1 MKGLRIAALVLRLA
15 LLDVCMVAAPAWA
28 ADQDVAHVLILNGAD
43 PYLPS
48 YLVVDGAIR
57 ANLTRDTGPRVVF
70 YTEPL
75 DAQRFALEA
84 VEPQL
89 LALLAQ
95 KYRTRHI
102 DVVVA
107 YSRPAFDFYMRHG
120 EQLWPGARL
129 VFDAFTGEKVT
140 AAELPP
146 NAAALT
152 ARQDV
157 TGTFALARRLQPE
170 SRRTLVITGTGEFDR
185 VNEQAAREGLSGQ
198 PGEVEYL
205 TGLPQA
211 ELVARVAAEPAS
223 TIVLFLSQFRDRDG
237 TAYIPREVM
246 RAVTRSST
254 APVYGFAETF
264 IGSGVAAG
272 VGESYQDRGRF
283 TAELVRAMIAGA
295 PLDATQRIREVPSH
309 CFADARALKR
319 WSLDERRLTEGCDL
333 RFAEVSVWRRY
344 GAVIALTVLV
354 VIAEAFLIV
363 ALVAQRRERRL
374 AEQREQAQRYALARA
389 ARLALAGE
397 LTGAIA
403 HEINQPLGAILTN
416 ADVGDLILDSEGDRR
431 DELRS
436 IFANIRRDDL
446 RASQVIQ
453 RTRELLGRHQFERKE
468 VDLNDVVSELQ
479 SLMGSE
485 ARRRGVT
492 LEIRLAPERLMT
504 MGDRIQI
511 QQVLINLVLNA
522 MDAVGELPEA
532 ERRVLVSTAKGENRV
547 VLAVHDR
554 GKGIAPEHRAKLF
567 ESFFT
572 TKPHGTGLGLSITRT
587 IVDAHGG
594 RVWAESSP
602 EEGTLFQVELPADGS
617 AGDPPPEPA

>member
-1 MKGLRIAALVLRLA
+1 VACVLRLA
-15 LLDVCMVAAPAWA
+15 LLGVCTVAAPALG
-28 ADQDVAHVLILNGAD
+28 ADKEEAHVLILNGTD

-48 YLVVDGAIR
+48 YVAVDSAIR
-57 ANLTRDTGPRVVF
+57 AGLAGDTGPRIVL
-70 YTEPL
+70 YTESL
-75 DAQRFALEA
+75 DAQRFPLEL
-84 VEPQL
+84 VEPELVPL
-89 LALLAQ
+89 LAK
-95 KYRTRHI
+95 KYRTLHI

-107 YSRPAFDFYMRHG
+107 YSRPAFDFYTRHG
-120 EQLWPGARL
+120 KQLWPEARL
-129 VFDAFTGEKVT
+129 VFDAFTGEKVKD
-140 AAELPP
+140 AELPP
-146 NAAALT
+146 GAAALV
-152 ARQDV
+152 AREDV
-157 TGTFALARRLQPE
+157 TATFALARRLQPE
-170 SRRTLVITGTGEFDR
+170 WRRTLVITGTADFDR
-185 VNEQAAREGLSGQ
+185 INEQAAREALSAEI
-198 PGEVEYL
+198 GEVEYL
-205 TGLPQA
+205 TGLPQS
-211 ELVARVAAEPAS
+211 ELIARVASEPAS

-237 TAYIPREVM
+237 KAYIPREVM
-246 RAVTRSST
+246 RAVSKSSS

-264 IGSGVAAG
+264 LGFGVAAG
-272 VGESYQDRGRF
+272 VAESYQARGRL
-283 TAELVRAMIAGA
+283 TAQLVRAMIAGA
-295 PLDATQRIREVPSH
+295 PLDRAQRIREVPSH

-319 WSLDERRLTEGCDL
+319 WALDERRLTDGCDL
-333 RFAEVSVWRRY
+333 RFAEVSGWRQY
-344 GAVIALTVLV
+344 GGAIA
-354 VIAEAFLIV
+354 LIV
-363 ALVAQRRERRL
+363 AVVVAQALLIAALLFQSHGRRL

-389 ARLALAGE
+389 APLALAGE

-453 RTRELLGRHQFERKE
+453 RTRELLGRHKFERKE
-468 VDLNDVVSELQ
+468 VDLNEVVSELQ
-479 SLMGSE
+479 SLMGTE

-492 LEIRLAPERLMT
+492 LQIRLAPVRLMT

-532 ERRVLVSTAKGENRV
+532 ERTVLVSTAKGENVV

-554 GKGIAPEHRAKLF
+554 GKGIAPEHRDKLF

-572 TKPHGTGLGLSITRT
+572 TKPNGTGLGLSITRS

-602 EEGTLFQVELPADGS
+602 EEGTLFQVELPGEGS
-617 AGDPPPEPA
+617 TGDSSSEPA

>member
-1 MKGLRIAALVLRLA
+1 LKGAGLAACVLRLA
-15 LLDVCMVAAPAWA
+15 LLGLCMVAAPATA
-28 ADQDVAHVLILNGAD
+28 ADKAEAHVLILNGAD

-57 ANLTRDTGPRVVF
+57 SNLAGDAGPRVVF

-75 DAQRFALEA
+75 DAQRFPLEA
-84 VEPQL
+84 VEPEL
-89 LALLAQ
+89 LPLLEK
-95 KYRTRHI
+95 KYRRVHI

-107 YSRPAFDFYMRHG
+107 YSMPALEFYKRHG
-120 EQLWPGARL
+120 EELWPGARL
-129 VFDAFTGEKVT
+129 VFDAFPGEQIT
-140 AAELPP
+140 AADLPP
-146 NAAALT
+146 TAAALIS
-152 ARQDV
+152 RQNIAE
-157 TGTFALARRLQPE
+157 TFALARRLQPA
-170 SRRTLVITGTGEFDR
+170 SRRTVVITGVGDFDR
-185 VNEQAAREGLSGQ
+185 LSEKLARSGLSGQ
-198 PGEVEYL
+198 AGEVVYL

-211 ELVARVAAEPAS
+211 ELVARVAAEPPS

-237 TAYIPREVM
+237 KAYIPREVM
-246 RAVTRSST
+246 RAVTRSAS

-264 IGSGVAAG
+264 LGFGVAAG
-272 VGESYQDRGRF
+272 VAESYQERGQF

-295 PLDATQRIREVPSH
+295 PLDAAQRIREVPSH
-309 CFADARALKR
+309 CFADARALKH
-319 WSLDERRLTEGCDL
+319 WALDVRLLTDGCDV

-344 GAVIALTVLV
+344 GAAIALTALV
-354 VIAEAFLIV
+354 IIAETFLIV
-363 ALVAQRRERRL
+363 ALLVQRRERRL
-374 AEQREQAQRYALARA
+374 AEQREQVQRYALARA

-453 RTRELLGRHQFERKE
+453 RTRELLGRHKFERKE
-468 VDLNDVVSELQ
+468 LDLNDAVGELE
-479 SLMGSE
+479 SLMGTE

-492 LEIRLAPERLMT
+492 LQIRLAPVRLMT
-504 MGDRIQI
+504 MGDRVQI

-522 MDAVGELPEA
+522 MDAVAELPET
-532 ERRVLVSTAKGENRV
+532 ERTVLVSTAKGENVV

-554 GKGIAPEHRAKLF
+554 GKGIAPEHREKLF

-572 TKPHGTGLGLSITRT
+572 TKPNGTGLGLSITRS

-617 AGDPPPEPA
+617 TGDSSSEPA